1 MAEHRLRLSDG
12 ADILLRRTG
21 NPEGPRLL
29 VSHGTGFAVD
39 GFARMWQ
46 PLAATCDLVLFDLR
60 GHGRNGAVA
69 PQSVDAERLMRD
81 MAEIVTA
88 CHEHFGARPCFG
100 LFHSISALMA
110 LRLESVSPGSFAGLV
125 LIEPPATPPA
135 GDPRFDAFEEG
146 RMALA
151 SRSARRQARF
161 GAVAELAGK
170 FTARGPFRFFE
181 PGAAEELAAA
191 MLVPDGEGWKLAC
204 PPEVEAACF
213 ARNLDDGLRRRLKD
227 IGCPVLMLVG
237 REDLAIDGTPAC
249 IALHLARLG
258 GFDLLELADATH
270 MLPLERPRAI
280 ARATLG
286 FLGLHAVA

>member
-12 ADILLRRTG
+12 AGILLRRTG

-46 PLAATCDLVLFDLR
+46 PLAAGCDLVLFDLR

-69 PQSVDAERLMRD
+69 PQSVDAERLTRD
-81 MAEIVTA
+81 MAEIVA
-88 CHEHFGARPCFG
+88 GCHEHFGARPCFG

-110 LRLESVSPGSFAGLV
+110 LRLESASPGSFAGLV

-135 GDPRFDAFEEG
+135 DDPRFDAFEAG

-191 MLVPDGEGWKLAC
+191 MLVPDDDSWRLAC
-204 PPEVEAACF
+204 PPEVEAAYF
-213 ARNLDDGLRRRLKD
+213 ARNLDDGLRQRLRHVA
-227 IGCPVLMLVG
+227 CRVLMLVG

-249 IALHLARLG
+249 IALDLARMG

-270 MLPLERPRAI
+270 MLPLERPQAI
-280 ARATLG
+280 AQATLG
-286 FLGLHAVA
+286 FLRLHAAA